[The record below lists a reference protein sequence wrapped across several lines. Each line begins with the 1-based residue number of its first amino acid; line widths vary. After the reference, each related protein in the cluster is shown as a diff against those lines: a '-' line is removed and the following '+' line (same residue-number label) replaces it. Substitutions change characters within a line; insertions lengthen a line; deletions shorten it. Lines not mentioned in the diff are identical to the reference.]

1 METKTKT
8 KTESK
13 QEAEQL
19 NIGIS
24 SCENETTPTEQNDIS
39 AIDDSF
45 KEDVILLGNAD
56 DTQVEQ
62 CENNDGVTD
71 DEDDEDNEFYFERK
85 KKKRVKGLIILIV
98 AVLVLGIGTT
108 VGVTQYNK
116 KKEEKAYNAMIT
128 EYSQNLSVAVST
140 MLSGAADAESCGNLI
155 KKVWYNAIYEKRDK
169 ETDPYTTTD
178 GRYFVDDFND
188 ALANLF
194 SSSVYKLKIDAITE
208 NKDKVNA
215 LMKELV
221 NPPEEFSEIYDKLS
235 DLYSAYLSLVKCATD
250 PSGNLTSY
258 SNTFNDA
265 DDEVIN
271 CYEKIKIY
279 IDN

>member
-1 METKTKT
+1 METKT

-19 NIGIS
+19 NIGFS

-45 KEDVILLGNAD
+45 EEDVILLGNDD
-56 DTQVEQ
+56 DTQIEQ
-62 CENNDGVTD
+62 CENNDVVTD
-71 DEDDEDNEFYFERK
+71 DEDDEFYLERK

-116 KKEEKAYNAMIT
+116 RKEEKAYNAMIT

-178 GRYFVDDFND
+178 GWYFVDDFND
-188 ALANLF
+188 ALTNLF